1 MTTKYLLCL
10 GFVHIF
16 DDVDDMWIG
25 FPEAQ
30 YIRYSGRRT
39 HAVKQ
44 NQVTAVFCF

>member
-39 HAVKQ
+39 HAHPKTLFEIWL
-44 NQVTAVFCF
+44 NA